1 MNLKQKNLLAVFLL
15 YFPTLLFGF
24 APEKEFQPYMIDH
37 PNLGCP
43 ANSHC
48 SAEFGKKRKI
58 WSDMI
63 LRIKNQLEKSPIE
76 ALEKVR
82 QNSGFPIPVWATNK
96 SLENPEVVSWH
107 SPCRHH
113 NLPNKEI
120 YHAEVLLSDFTN
132 WKTLDSES
140 LTRAKI
146 WRLKGEEVVEYGS
159 LQGAIPT
166 MLKNEQLYFTREEQ
180 GVYFGLLISA
190 SGAMKIVPTEN
201 AAMAPREVQCPAKL
215 IEAYKAWNW
224 STELYQQTVC
234 RAIWDQDQRTFHTFL
249 FGWTC

>member
-107 SPCRHH
+107 SPCR
-113 NLPNKEI
+113 P
-120 YHAEVLLSDFTN
+120 S
-132 WKTLDSES
+132 
-140 LTRAKI
+140 
-146 WRLKGEEVVEYGS
+146 
-159 LQGAIPT
+159 
-166 MLKNEQLYFTREEQ
+166 
-180 GVYFGLLISA
+180 
-190 SGAMKIVPTEN
+190 
-201 AAMAPREVQCPAKL
+201 
-215 IEAYKAWNW
+215 
-224 STELYQQTVC
+224 
-234 RAIWDQDQRTFHTFL
+234 
-249 FGWTC
+249 